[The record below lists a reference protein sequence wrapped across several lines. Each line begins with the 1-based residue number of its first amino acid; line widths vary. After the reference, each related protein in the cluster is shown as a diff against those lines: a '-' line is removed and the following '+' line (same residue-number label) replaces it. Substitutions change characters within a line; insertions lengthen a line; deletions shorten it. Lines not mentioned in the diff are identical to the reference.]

1 MFDESGGIVSE
12 ESKALE
18 REACAL
24 VKQYGFF
31 MPSPVKG
38 FLAKMAIFLNWQ
50 ELQKGLNK

>member
-1 MFDESGGIVSE
+1 MNIEQSQE
-12 ESKALE
+12 ME

-31 MPSPVKG
+31 MPSPVKK

-50 ELQKGLNK
+50 QLSKDLK